1 MKNNYVPLTTK
12 IKGYLFEVI
21 IKGEKDNVALVQH
34 YAKSLNQ
41 QAGNVAYQGSIL
53 PYDRG
58 GKKKSWIVFWKYD
71 EKFLK

>member
-21 IKGEKDNVALVQH
+21 IKGEKDSIVLVG
-34 YAKSLNQ
+34 YVKSLNW
-41 QAGNVAYQGSIL
+41 QAGNVTYQVSIL
-53 PYDRG
+53 PYDRV
-58 GKKKSWIVFWKYD
+58 GKKVGLFFWEYD

>member
-1 MKNNYVPLTTK
+1 MPLTTK

-21 IKGEKDNVALVQH
+21 IKGEKDSVALMH
-34 YAKSLNQ
+34 YAKSLNW
-41 QAGNVAYQGSIL
+41 QAGNVTCQGSIL

-58 GKKKSWIVFWKYD
+58 GKRKSWIVFWKYD

>member
-34 YAKSLNQ
+34 YAKSLN
-41 QAGNVAYQGSIL
+41 
-53 PYDRG
+53 
-58 GKKKSWIVFWKYD
+58 
-71 EKFLK
+71 